1 MTQTLISTEPLLA
14 LYEEKLFD
22 LSVRWI
28 EQFVCK
34 VDAAGL
40 QRMAQYLDLSEDQL
54 KKLIE
59 DVKAH
64 HPEMV
69 LPEHRDEEYSL
80 GYRID

>member
-1 MTQTLISTEPLLA
+1 MTRTLISTEPLLA
-14 LYEEKLFD
+14 SHEKKLLD

-28 EQFVCK
+28 EQFVCQ
-34 VDAAGL
+34 VDATGL
-40 QRMAQYLDLSEDQL
+40 NRMSQYLCISEDDL

-59 DVKAH
+59 DVKAN

-69 LPEHRDEEYSL
+69 LPEHRDEKYYL